1 MKWRRF
7 LSAICS
13 LALMITV
20 AMPTA
25 FAADEPIV
33 DDEKYDFVVDDI
45 AYKKVGDSTVE
56 VSVYQKVM
64 PPTANNAGAFVSSL
78 YDGQSITIPGTVTN
92 ESTEYTVVGIGYGAF
107 ASSKPTSV
115 TLPENAESFTY
126 IGDHAFDDCTLSSLT
141 IPASVTEIQDSAF
154 AWGSNFTS
162 ISFAETSQLQSI
174 GNNAFAGCSSLSSLT
189 LPDSVQSIGSS
200 VFGGCSA
207 LESITIPASV
217 TDLDPAA
224 FSSTGSYGDSYY
236 GEGKIQF
243 AEGCKYKIQDG
254 ILYDNESLLNVYEV
268 KESVTVPEGI
278 KYIGD
283 NAFQVMPASST
294 DDTLTSITF
303 PSTLVSI
310 GDNAFQRNT
319 GLTSITIP
327 SDVTDLGTGV
337 FLGCSGIAEVTI
349 EAALD
354 EIPDYTFSGTS
365 ITSIDLPDSVTKIGT
380 HAFEK
385 CDDLTSIEIPDSVT
399 EIGVYAFSEC
409 TQLAS
414 VELSAELKTLGQRSF
429 FKCSTL
435 TSVEIPEGVSRI
447 ENVTFGNCTALNTVI
462 LPSAIEYVG
471 ANAFGNALT
480 GENAVL
486 VMKGT
491 TPPENFDAKAF
502 GVSGG
507 QGKVLEDLTV
517 IVPDGSESAYAEN
530 TTLSTYVKDETSG
543 DNTKPGISYKLE
555 MNETLSIV
563 NGESVSI
570 GTAIVPEGWKFTID
584 PSSNDYVSISGPDT
598 ESGAITATATATGN
612 VELTFS
618 ITDSMGSIVL
628 DEQTCKITV
637 TDASV
642 PATGIALDRTEAWLY
657 SNTSPRT
664 VTLTATVTPTNSTDT
679 VTWSSSDETVA
690 TVENGVVTAVG
701 NGTATITATAGAFK
715 ATCTV
720 YVTTYTSGGGGSS
733 TPTYTVSVEDPDNGS
748 IRVSPSRA
756 ERGDTV
762 TITVTP
768 DDGYE
773 LDRITIT
780 DADGDKIDVERVSS
794 TRYTFEMP
802 RGRVTVEAEFV
813 AIEEEPE
820 PEPTPDLP
828 FVDVSESAWYYD
840 AVAYCYE
847 NGLMAGT
854 SGSTFAP
861 DTTTSRGMIVTI
873 LYRLDGTQA
882 VSGTSGFADVAAGQY
897 YADAVAWASA
907 NGIVGGYGNG
917 NFGPNDPITREQ
929 MAAILYRYAQYKG
942 YDTSAS
948 ADLSVFADAGQISAY
963 AVPALQ
969 WANAEGLINGTS
981 TTTISPD
988 GSGTRAQI
996 AVILMRFC
1004 ERFNAI

>member
-13 LALMITV
+13 LALMITA

-33 DDEKYDFVVDDI
+33 DDEKYNFVVNDI

-56 VSVYQKVM
+56 VAVYQKVM

-78 YDGQSITIPGTVTN
+78 YDGKSITIPETVTN

-107 ASSKPTSV
+107 GSSKPTSV
-115 TLPENAESFTY
+115 TLPENAKSFTY

-189 LPDSVQSIGSS
+189 LPASVQSIGSG
-200 VFGGCSA
+200 VFAGCTA
-207 LESITIPASV
+207 LESITIPTSV
-217 TDLDPAA
+217 TDLAPDA
-224 FSSTGSYGDSYY
+224 FASSGSVTTPYYGDGHTIS
-236 GEGKIQF
+236 F
-243 AEGCKYKIQDG
+243 ADGCKYKIQDG
-254 ILYDNESLLNVYEV
+254 ILYDDESLLNVYEV
-268 KESVTVPEGI
+268 QASVTVPEGI

-283 NAFQVMPASST
+283 NAFIVPGGAT
-294 DDTLTSITF
+294 DNTLTSITF

-310 GDNAFQRNT
+310 GDYAFRGNT

-327 SDVTDLGTGV
+327 SSVTDLGAGT
-337 FLGCSGIAEVTI
+337 FMACSGITEVTI
-349 EAALD
+349 EAELD
-354 EIPDYTFSGTS
+354 EIPDYAFNGTS

-385 CDDLTSIEIPDSVT
+385 CDDLASIEIPDSVT
-399 EIGVYAFSEC
+399 EIGEYAFSEC
-409 TQLAS
+409 TKLAS
-414 VELSAELKTLGQRSF
+414 VELSAELEALGQRSF
-429 FKCSTL
+429 FKCSSL
-435 TSVEIPEGVSRI
+435 TSIEIPEGVSRI
-447 ENVTFGNCTALNTVI
+447 ENVTFGNCTVLNTVI
-462 LPSAIEYVG
+462 LPSSIEYVG
-471 ANAFGNALT
+471 TNAFGNALA
-480 GENAVL
+480 GDNAVL

-502 GVSGG
+502 GVSGDH
-507 QGKVLEDLTV
+507 GKVLENLTV
-517 IVPDGSESAYAEN
+517 IVPDGSESAYADN
-530 TTLSTYVKDETSG
+530 TTLSTYVKDESSAES
-543 DNTKPGISYKLE
+543 TKPGISYKLE
-555 MNETLSIV
+555 INTTASIV
-563 NGESVSI
+563 NGKSGSI
-570 GTAIVPEGWKFTID
+570 GTAIVPEGWKLTVD
-584 PSSNDYVSISGPDT
+584 PASNSCVSISGPDT
-598 ESGAITATATATGN
+598 ESGAITATATATGS

-840 AVAYCYE
+840 AVAWAVE
-847 NGLMAGT
+847 NGIT
-854 SGSTFAP
+854 
-861 DTTTSRGMIVTI
+861 
-873 LYRLDGTQA
+873 
-882 VSGTSGFADVAAGQY
+882 SGTSATTFSPDASCTRAQMVTFLWRAAGSPEPETSVNLFTDISESAY
-897 YADAVAWASA
+897 YYEAVLWAVERGITNGTSATTFSPDATVTRGQTVTFLWRNAGSPVATNTSFNDVEMDAYFAAAVAWAASE
-907 NGIVGGYGNG
+907 GITSG
-917 NFGPNDPITREQ
+917 
-929 MAAILYRYAQYKG
+929 
-942 YDTSAS
+942 TSATTFS
-948 ADLSVFADAGQISAY
+948 
-963 AVPALQ
+963 PN
-969 WANAEGLINGTS
+969 NAC
-981 TTTISPD
+981 
-988 GSGTRAQI
+988 TRAQI
-996 AVILMRFC
+996 VTFLYRAQ
-1004 ERFNAI
+1004 